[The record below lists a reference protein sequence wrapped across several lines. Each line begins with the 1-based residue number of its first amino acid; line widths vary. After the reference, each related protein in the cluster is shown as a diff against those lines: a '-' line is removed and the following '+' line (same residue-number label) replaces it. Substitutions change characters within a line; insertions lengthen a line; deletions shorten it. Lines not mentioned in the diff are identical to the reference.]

1 MFVASLVKLKESFL
15 STLPVIAV
23 VLLLNFIPAIG
34 FDLTINQLVAFII
47 SSVLVIL
54 GMWLFNVG
62 AETSMHKMGEL
73 VGSSL
78 TKKQSMVLIVI
89 IFFLFGLFITV
100 AEPDLSV
107 LAAQVPSVPRLLLI
121 GMIGLGVG
129 IFIVIG
135 ALRILFQKSLKVWLL
150 GFYGLMFGM
159 CLLID
164 KSYIPLSLD
173 SGGVTTGPIT
183 VPFILA
189 VGVGIATSRGGNKST
204 SDSFGLVA
212 FASIGPILMV
222 LILALVFRGNLSYT
236 FEKFP
241 LIDPDASGYLGDA
254 FDIQKIANGFVYSM
268 LPHGSDFGSILSVT
282 ISLSPVLLFFIIYEL
297 IFIKLPGRTVFSIVF
312 GVIIAYLGLVLFMT
326 AVSTGFMAVGQKLG
340 LELAEGDLWLLL
352 VVAAFLGIA
361 AVFAEPAVHVLTHQ
375 MEEVSDGAVNR
386 IFVLIM
392 LALGNGIAIVLSILR
407 IYYGINFELLYIV
420 VPGYILAFALSFA
433 VPDIYTAMAFDSG
446 GVVSGPMNT
455 TFILPF
461 AIGACYSLWGND
473 LIMSNAFGTIALVAM
488 MPLIMIQLIG
498 LSASIK
504 IRAQYRLARHRIREE
519 FDDQIIHF

>member
-1 MFVASLVKLKESFL
+1 MFVASLTKLKESFI
-15 STLPVIAV
+15 STLPVIVV
-23 VLLLNFIPAIG
+23 VLLLHFIPAVG
-34 FDLTINQLVAFII
+34 FDLTINQLVAFGI
-47 SSVLVIL
+47 SAALVII

-62 AETSMHKMGEL
+62 AESSMRRMGEL

-78 TKKQSMVLIVI
+78 TKRQNMALLIL
-89 IFFLFGLFITV
+89 IFFLFGVFITV

-107 LAAQVPSVPRLLLI
+107 LAEQVPSIPKLLLI

-129 IFIVIG
+129 IFVVIG
-135 ALRILFQKSLKVWLL
+135 ALRILFQKSLKIWLL
-150 GFYGLMFGM
+150 GFYGLMFAL

-189 VGVGIATSRGGNKST
+189 VGVGIAASRAGNKST

-222 LILALVFRGNLSYT
+222 LILALVFRNNLSYEFT
-236 FEKFP
+236 MSQ
-241 LIDPDASGYLGDA
+241 LIDPNAPGYTTE
-254 FDIQKIANGFVYSM
+254 FDIGVIGNAFLYSM
-268 LPHGSDFGSILSVT
+268 LPHGGEYGSILSVT
-282 ISLSPVLLFFIIYEL
+282 ISLSPILLFFVVYEL
-297 IFIKLPGRTVFSIVF
+297 IFIKLPKRTMFSIIF
-312 GVIIAYLGLVLFMT
+312 GVGVAYFGLIFFMS
-326 AVSTGFMAVGQKLG
+326 AVSTGFMAVGQNLG
-340 LELAEGDLWLLL
+340 LELANGELWLLVL
-352 VVAAFLGIA
+352 VGGFLGIA
-361 AVFAEPAVHVLTHQ
+361 AVFAEPAVHVLTNQ
-375 MEEVSDGAVNR
+375 MEEISDGAINR
-386 IFVLIM
+386 RVVLIV
-392 LALGNGIAIVLSILR
+392 LALGNGLAIVLAVLR
-407 IYYGINFELLYIV
+407 IYFGIEFELLYVI

-461 AIGACYSLWGND
+461 AIGACYTMHGND
-473 LIMSNAFGTIALVAM
+473 LIMTNAFGTIAMVAM
-488 MPLIMIQLIG
+488 MPLIMIQMIG

-504 IRAQYRLARHRIREE
+504 IRAQYRIARNRIREE

>member
-1 MFVASLVKLKESFL
+1 MFLESLVKLKESFL
-15 STLPVIAV
+15 STLPVVAV
-23 VLLLNFIPAIG
+23 VLLLNFIPGIG
-34 FDLTINQLVAFII
+34 FDLTTTQLVIFGI
-47 SSVLVIL
+47 SAALVVV

-62 AETSMHKMGEL
+62 ADSSMHKMGEL

-78 TKKQSMVLIVI
+78 TRKQSMVLLVV
-89 IFFLFGLFITV
+89 IFFLFGVFITV
-100 AEPDLSV
+100 AEPDLAV
-107 LAAQVPSVPRLLLI
+107 LANQVPTIPSFLLI
-121 GMIGLGVG
+121 GLIGFGVG
-129 IFIVIG
+129 AFIVIG
-135 ALRILFQKSLKVWLL
+135 ALRILFKKNLKVWLL
-150 GFYGLMFGM
+150 GFYGLMFAL

-189 VGVGIATSRGGNKST
+189 VGVGIATSRAGNKST

-222 LILALVFRGNLSYT
+222 LILALVFRDNLTYDFQINS
-236 FEKFP
+236 
-241 LIDPDASGYLGDA
+241 LIDPNSPESAAGFSGATVGNA
-254 FDIQKIANGFVYSM
+254 FIRAL
-268 LPHGSDFGSILSVT
+268 LPHGSEYGALLSVT
-282 ISLSPVLLFFIIYEL
+282 ISLSPILLFFVVYEL
-297 IFIKLPGRTVFSIVF
+297 IFIKLSSRTMFSIIF
-312 GVIIAYLGLVLFMT
+312 GVGVSYVGLILFMT
-326 AVSTGFMAVGQKLG
+326 AVSAGFLPIGQKLG
-340 LELAEGDLWLLL
+340 LELAQGELWIL
-352 VVAAFLGIA
+352 VLVGAFLGIV
-361 AVFAEPAVHVLTHQ
+361 AVFAEPAVHVLTNQ
-375 MEEVSDGAVNR
+375 MTEISDGSISRVTV
-386 IFVLIM
+386 I
-392 LALGNGIAIVLSILR
+392 LALAFGNGVAIVLSVLR
-407 IYYGINFELLYIV
+407 IYFGVDFSLLYIV

-461 AIGACYSLWGND
+461 AIGACYSFWGND
-473 LIMSNAFGTIALVAM
+473 LIMTNAFGTIAVVAL

-504 IRAQYRLARHRIREE
+504 IRAQYRIARNRIREE